1 MATIE
6 VGGTAFGYDEAG
18 EGPAVVLLH
27 AALGDRRMWDAQ
39 FTELAATHRVIRYD
53 RRGFGETRG
62 EAGEHAH
69 YEDLLALLDA
79 RGIEQAALVGA
90 SMGGACALDAA
101 LAAPERITRLA
112 LLGSGLTGQPWPD
125 RMQADIARM
134 TAELFPDGR
143 LARYETREAEID
155 PADVQAMAEAN
166 IRYLVAGPSRDV
178 SVLPPEMVKQ
188 VREMCEQVYHHDWTT
203 PQWTERIPDTRHRL
217 AEITTPALVVIGKAD
232 APGLVELSA
241 HLADSLP
248 QAELVELDDT
258 GHLPSMERPEKVNEL
273 LQRFLSRPQAHELG
287 GHPVA

>member
-1 MATIE
+1 MAAIE
-6 VGGTAFGYDEAG
+6 VGGTAFGYDDAG

-62 EAGEHAH
+62 ETGEHAH

-112 LLGSGLTGQPWPD
+112 LLGSGLTGHTWPD
-125 RMQADIARM
+125 HMLADFA
-134 TAELFPDGR
+134 R
-143 LARYETREAEID
+143 LAAEAVPADRYARYQAREGDVD
-155 PADVQAMAEAN
+155 PADVRAMAEAN
-166 IRYLVAGPSRDV
+166 IRYLVAGPAREV
-178 SVLPPEMVKQ
+178 SVLPGEMLAL
-188 VREMCEQVYHHDWTT
+188 VREMCSQVYRHDWST

-217 AEITTPALVVIGKAD
+217 AEITTPALVVIGTSD

-241 HLADSLP
+241 HLAESLP
-248 QAELVELDDT
+248 HAELVELADT
-258 GHLPSMERPEKVNEL
+258 GHLPSMERPDEVNAL
-273 LQRFLSRPQAHELG
+273 LRKFL
-287 GHPVA
+287 

>member
-1 MATIE
+1 MAAIE
-6 VGGTAFGYDEAG
+6 VGGTAFSYDEAG

-62 EAGEHAH
+62 ETGEHAH

-101 LAAPERITRLA
+101 LAAPQRITRLV
-112 LLGSGLTGQPWPD
+112 LLGSGLTGHTWPD
-125 RMQADIARM
+125 HMLADIARL
-134 TAELFPDGR
+134 TAEAVPADR
-143 LARYETREAEID
+143 LARYQAREGDID
-155 PADVQAMAEAN
+155 PADVRAMAEAN

-178 SVLPPEMVKQ
+178 SVLPARMLAL
-188 VREMCEQVYHHDWTT
+188 VREMCEQVYRHDWTA

-217 AEITTPALVVIGKAD
+217 AEITTPVLVVIGTSD

-241 HLADSLP
+241 HLAESLP
-248 QAELVELDDT
+248 RAEFVELADT
-258 GHLPSMERPEKVNEL
+258 GHLPSMERPDEVNALLRKVL
-273 LQRFLSRPQAHELG
+273 
-287 GHPVA
+287 

>member
-62 EAGEHAH
+62 ETGEHAH

-101 LAAPERITRLA
+101 LAAPERITRLV
-112 LLGSGLTGQPWPD
+112 LLGSGLTGHSWPD
-125 RMQADIARM
+125 HMQADLARLA
-134 TAELFPDGR
+134 AEAVPADRFARYQSRQGDVEEADGR
-143 LARYETREAEID
+143 
-155 PADVQAMAEAN
+155 AMAEAN

-178 SVLPPEMVKQ
+178 SVLPDAMVAA
-188 VREMCEQVYHHDWTT
+188 VREMCEQVYRHDWSA

-217 AEITTPALVVIGKAD
+217 AEIAQPALVVIGTAD

-241 HLADSLP
+241 HLAESLP
-248 QAELVELDDT
+248 QAELVELAGT
-258 GHLPSMERPEKVNEL
+258 GHLPSMERPAEVNAL
-273 LQRFLSRPQAHELG
+273 LRKFL
-287 GHPVA
+287 

>member
-1 MATIE
+1 MAAIE

-39 FTELAATHRVIRYD
+39 FTALAATHRVIRYD

-62 EAGEHAH
+62 ETGEHAH

-101 LAAPERITRLA
+101 LAAPERITRLV

-125 RMQADIARM
+125 HMLADIADL
-134 TAELFPDGR
+134 TAALFPDGR
-143 LARYETREAEID
+143 LARYQAREREVD
-155 PADVQAMAEAN
+155 PADVRAMAEAN
-166 IRYLVAGPSRDV
+166 IRYLVAGPDRDI
-178 SVLPPEMVKQ
+178 SVLPPEMVAR
-188 VREMCEQVYHHDWTT
+188 VREMCEQVYRHDWTA

-217 AEITTPALVVIGKAD
+217 AEITTPALVVIGTSD
-232 APGLVELSA
+232 ARGLVELSA
-241 HLADSLP
+241 HLAESLP
-248 QAELVELDDT
+248 QAEFVELADT
-258 GHLPSMERPEKVNEL
+258 GHLPSMERPEEVSAL
-273 LQRFLSRPQAHELG
+273 LRKFL
-287 GHPVA
+287 

>member
-1 MATIE
+1 MAAIE

-62 EAGEHAH
+62 ENGEHAH
-69 YEDLLALLDA
+69 FEDLLALLDA

-112 LLGSGLTGQPWPD
+112 LLGSGLTGHTWPD
-125 RMQADIARM
+125 HMLADFA
-134 TAELFPDGR
+134 R
-143 LARYETREAEID
+143 LAAEAVPADRFARYQAREGDVD
-155 PADVQAMAEAN
+155 PADVRAMADAN
-166 IRYLVAGPSRDV
+166 IRYLVAGPAREV
-178 SVLPPEMVKQ
+178 SVLPGEMVAL
-188 VREMCEQVYHHDWTT
+188 VREMCEQVYRHDWTT

-217 AEITTPALVVIGKAD
+217 AEITTPALVVIGTSD
-232 APGLVELSA
+232 ARGLVELSA
-241 HLADSLP
+241 HLAESLP
-248 QAELVELDDT
+248 RAELVELADT
-258 GHLPSMERPEKVNEL
+258 GHLPSMERPDEVNAL
-273 LQRFLSRPQAHELG
+273 LRKFL
-287 GHPVA
+287 